1 MNVSSNVRLD
11 EICPL
16 YLVAYNPV
24 CSGYK
29 PNRLRLM
36 RAIKV
41 RAVKHGGRNFEVSDD
56 GNNKGTTAKT
66 VIGPAES
73 QAAVD
78 ASRLEPRVEER
89 DGYWVLKEKFRAGIN
104 PQEKVR
110 FPIELFVVLS
120 INCMLAYLIELIEN
134 HIISLQR

>member
-1 MNVSSNVRLD
+1 MNVRLD

-16 YLVAYNPV
+16 SLVAYNPV

-29 PNRLRLM
+29 PNRL
-36 RAIKV
+36 KV

-56 GNNKGTTAKT
+56 GDNKGTTAKT
-66 VIGPAES
+66 VVGPAGS
-73 QAAVD
+73 LVAVD

-110 FPIELFVVLS
+110 FPIELSVVLS
-120 INCMLAYLIELIEN
+120 INCMLAYLFELIEKHVN
-134 HIISLQR
+134 NLQR